1 MVVQSPPS
9 PVIEPPA
16 IGAPDAGVIE
26 DARARQRRHR
36 QAGAAATLIAAAI
49 AAIVLATAGSG
60 GGRGGRVPTIVRAVA
75 SRLPG
80 LNLAHAR
87 LALTDTAAD
96 YQVWI
101 LPGGDSPR
109 DQTCVAVV
117 SLNPAVTHGS
127 QASCQ
132 RTRPVR
138 YWGMQIPIYA
148 NNPGGGVAVAG
159 LEPGT
164 ASSVILVSRGGAE
177 HERFPVSN
185 HAYLVTGAAP
195 GDKLVSTTATGARVT
210 NTIAP
215 VPIAVF
221 PWSTSG

>member
-1 MVVQSPPS
+1 L
-9 PVIEPPA
+9 
-16 IGAPDAGVIE
+16 
-26 DARARQRRHR
+26 
-36 QAGAAATLIAAAI
+36 TAAAI

-60 GGRGGRVPTIVRAVA
+60 GGGGGGRVPTIVRAVA

-80 LNLAHAR
+80 LSVARAR

-96 YQVWI
+96 YQIWI
-101 LPGGDSPR
+101 LLGGDSPR

-117 SLNPAVTHGS
+117 SLDPAVTHGS

-138 YWGMQIPIYA
+138 YWGMQVPIYH

-177 HERFPVSN
+177 HERFPVSR
-185 HAYLVTGAAP
+185 HGYLVTGAAP
-195 GDKLVSTTATGARVT
+195 GDKLVSTTATGVPVT
-210 NTIAP
+210 NAIAP
-215 VPIAVF
+215 VPIA
-221 PWSTSG
+221 PQ

>member
-1 MVVQSPPS
+1 M
-9 PVIEPPA
+9 
-16 IGAPDAGVIE
+16 
-26 DARARQRRHR
+26 
-36 QAGAAATLIAAAI
+36 TAAAI

-60 GGRGGRVPTIVRAVA
+60 GGGGGRVPTIVRAVA

-101 LPGGDSPR
+101 LPGADSPR
-109 DQTCVAVV
+109 NQTCVAVV
-117 SLNPAVTHGS
+117 SLDPAVTHGS

-138 YWGMQIPIYA
+138 YWGMQVPIYH
-148 NNPGGGVAVAG
+148 NKPGGGVVVAG

-185 HAYLVTGAAP
+185 HGYLVTGAAP
-195 GDKLVSTTATGARVT
+195 GDKLVSTTATGVPVT
-210 NTIAP
+210 NTIAA
-215 VPIAVF
+215 VPIA
-221 PWSTSG
+221 PQYR